1 MNKIIYGQSFDDYL
15 ALRGEHYSSIKEL
28 RRSPLH
34 YKSRVRPSDSDA
46 LRVGRAIHA
55 YVLDPGNA
63 NANVVQFDGRRFGK
77 SWDEFKAAHSGAVI
91 LKPDDLQEV
100 AAMHDSVAMHPHA
113 RSWLVGG
120 AGEITCQF
128 ELDGILFKARIDWL
142 SSDGVLVELKTT
154 RDVHPHAFEREYAR
168 RLYHAQAALY
178 WMGLRECGVEVVGV
192 CCIAV
197 DKNAPHEVVV
207 YRIGQE
213 ALEAGSRLV
222 FGWIA
227 RLKECRASGVW
238 PGIDGGKVLDL
249 KIPDWALLE
258 GLPDVEM
265 EDDDG
270 SER

>member
-15 ALRGEHYSSIKEL
+15 ALPGEHYSSIKEL

-55 YVLDPGNA
+55 YVLDPG

-113 RSWLVGG
+113 RSWLVDG

-178 WMGLRECGVEVVGV
+178 WMGL
-192 CCIAV
+192 
-197 DKNAPHEVVV
+197 
-207 YRIGQE
+207 
-213 ALEAGSRLV
+213 
-222 FGWIA
+222 
-227 RLKECRASGVW
+227 
-238 PGIDGGKVLDL
+238 
-249 KIPDWALLE
+249 
-258 GLPDVEM
+258 
-265 EDDDG
+265 
-270 SER
+270 

>member
-1 MNKIIYGQSFDDYL
+1 MSKVIYGQSFDEYL
-15 ALRGEHYSSIKEL
+15 ALPGEHYSSIKEMY
-28 RRSPLH
+28 RSPLH
-34 YKSRVRPSDSDA
+34 YKSRARPRDSDA
-46 LRVGRAIHA
+46 LRMGRAIHT
-55 YVLDPGNA
+55 YVLEPG

-77 SWDEFKAAHSGAVI
+77 SWDEFKAAHNGAVI

-113 RSWLVGG
+113 RSWLVDG

-128 ELDGILFKARIDWL
+128 NLDGIPFKARVDWL

-154 RDVHPHAFEREYAR
+154 RDVHPRAFEREYAR

-178 WMGLRECGVEVVGV
+178 WMGLRACGVDVAGAR
-192 CCIAV
+192 CIAV

-207 YRIGQE
+207 YRIGQDV
-213 ALEAGSRLV
+213 LEAGTRLI

-227 RLKECRASGVW
+227 RLKECRETGIW
-238 PGIDGGKVLDL
+238 PGVDGGKVVDL
-249 KIPDWALLE
+249 RIPDWALLE

-265 EDDDG
+265 EDGDG
-270 SER
+270 DEG